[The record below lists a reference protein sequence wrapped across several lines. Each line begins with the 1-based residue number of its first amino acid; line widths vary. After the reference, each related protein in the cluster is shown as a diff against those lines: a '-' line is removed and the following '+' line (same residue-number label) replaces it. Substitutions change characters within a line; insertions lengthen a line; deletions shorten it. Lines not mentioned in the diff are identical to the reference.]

1 MIASLLGVLKH
12 LSDESAIVE
21 VGGVGYEVSVS
32 RTTREALPGVGREV
46 FLHTHLHVREDEM
59 RLFGFGT
66 LEEKRL
72 FLLLIG
78 LPKVG
83 VKTALDILST
93 HSVSAFRKIV
103 LQGDLTRMTQVPG
116 VGRKTAERILFELKE
131 RLEALP
137 EPAEPHRPVPVEED
151 LFDQAVQGLVYLG
164 CKYPVAVRAI
174 QQAAEQIGADA
185 ALEDLIR
192 EGLKYR

>member
-1 MIASLLGVLKH
+1 VIASLLGMLKQ

-32 RTTREALPGVGREV
+32 RTTREALPGVGQEV
-46 FLHTHLHVREDEM
+46 FFHTHLHVREDEM

-83 VKTALDILST
+83 VKTAMDILST

-137 EPAEPHRPVPVEED
+137 EPAELHRPAVVED
-151 LFDQAVQGLVYLG
+151 NLFDQAVQGLVYLG

>member
-1 MIASLLGVLKH
+1 MIASLSGVLKH
-12 LSDESAIVE
+12 LADESVIVE
-21 VGGVGYEVSVS
+21 VGGVGYEVFVS
-32 RTTREALPGVGREV
+32 RTTREALPGAGQEV
-46 FLHTHLHVREDEM
+46 FLHTQLHVREDEM
-59 RLFGFGT
+59 RLFGFAT
-66 LEEKRL
+66 AEEKRL

-137 EPAEPHRPVPVEED
+137 EPLEPHRPVPVEED

-174 QQAAEQIGADA
+174 QQAAEQLGAEA
-185 ALEDLIR
+185 ALEELIR

>member
-21 VGGVGYEVSVS
+21 VGGVGYEVFVS
-32 RTTREALPGVGREV
+32 RTTREALPGVGQEV
-46 FLHTHLHVREDEM
+46 FLHTQLHVREDEM
-59 RLFGFGT
+59 RLFGFASA
-66 LEEKRL
+66 EEKRL

-137 EPAEPHRPVPVEED
+137 EPSEPHRPVPVEED

-174 QQAAEQIGADA
+174 QQAAEQLGADT